1 MRVLFNKESFDP
13 TKYGPEKITRESTM
27 TQMQFDP
34 TYPSY
39 LYLNLKVQDIEDE
52 TDFLQFGQVDQASY
66 T

>member
-34 TYPSY
+34 TYPTY
-39 LYLNLKVQDIEDE
+39 LYLNLKV
-52 TDFLQFGQVDQASY
+52 
-66 T
+66 